1 MPTLFQW
8 IHLGAAVVGVG
19 GIGFLL
25 MVLIPSGAILEPRHR
40 DQLFRAVTG
49 RFRWISWSIIVLLTA
64 SGLYNVRQYYW
75 EAPWGRAWKLLA
87 AKVALA
93 LVVFSISL
101 SLTLPLK
108 PFNWFRARRKFWLT
122 AAFTLAMIV
131 ILISAYLRR
140 A

>member
-8 IHLGAAVVGVG
+8 IHVSAAVLGVG

-25 MVLIPSGAILEPRHR
+25 LVLIPSGATLNVQQR
-40 DQLFRAVTG
+40 DQLFKAVTG
-49 RFRWISWSIIVLLTA
+49 RFRWISWSIIVLLLG
-64 SGLYNVRQYYW
+64 SGLYNVRQFYW

-87 AKVALA
+87 VKIVLA
-93 LVVFSISL
+93 LCVFAISL
-101 SLTLPLK
+101 CVTLPLRL
-108 PFNWFRARRKFWLT
+108 FEWFRMRRKFWLG

>member
-8 IHLGAAVVGVG
+8 IHLSAAVVGIG

-25 MVLIPSGAILEPRHR
+25 LVVIPSGATLGPQQR
-40 DQLFRAVTG
+40 DQLFKTVTG
-49 RFRWISWSIIVLLTA
+49 RFRWISWSVIILLLA

-87 AKVALA
+87 TKIVLG
-93 LVVFSISL
+93 LVVFGISL
-101 SLTLPLK
+101 CLTLPLK
-108 PFNWFRARRKFWLT
+108 PFNWFRVRRRFWLT
-122 AAFTLAMIV
+122 AAFALGMIV

>member
-8 IHLGAAVVGVG
+8 IHVGAAVIGVG

-25 MVLIPSGAILEPRHR
+25 VVLLPSVGILEPQQR
-40 DQLFRAVTG
+40 DQLFKTVMG
-49 RFRWISWSIIVLLTA
+49 RFRWISWTVIVLLIG

-87 AKVALA
+87 LKIALA
-93 LVVFSISL
+93 LVVFAVSL
-101 SLTLPLK
+101 CLTLPLK
-108 PFNWFRARRKFWLT
+108 LFDGFRARRKFWL
-122 AAFTLAMIV
+122 AVSFTLGMIV